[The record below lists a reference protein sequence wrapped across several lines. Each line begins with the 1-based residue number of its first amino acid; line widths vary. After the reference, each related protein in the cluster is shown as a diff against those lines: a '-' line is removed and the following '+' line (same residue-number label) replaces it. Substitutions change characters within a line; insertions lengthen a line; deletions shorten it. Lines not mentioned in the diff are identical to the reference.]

1 MKRSFLY
8 ILIAVVSFLAS
19 CYKDKGNY
27 DYVTLGE
34 PVLTNMD
41 SIYTVFTGDS
51 LIIEPKITL
60 GGGRSKV
67 SCHWI
72 INVPAEAKDY
82 TYDGVSLRIVFGL
95 PATRYTATLVVTDEE
110 LGMKYYYPFLIQAKT
125 EFTTGIIALTDDNG
139 EAKLSFIKP
148 DGEVKSD
155 IYNAINGESLG
166 TKPLQIVQIR
176 NAGYMNVVTAY
187 WLVCAEGA
195 NPAVQINSDNLK
207 RTKYLKEN
215 FYSPQGTL
223 RPSYFQALS
232 DGTTTAI
239 INDKLYGGSY
249 ETAPF
254 ATYYGFF
261 GNAIPGDYTIG
272 SQLVFNFN
280 NDGTYYLAYDKVK
293 KALVRFDRNTYFG
306 DDYSQE
312 GSDFNPK
319 DLKMDLLDM
328 KKISNGEIYAFC
340 DSVGQT
346 FELKF
351 GVDFLGGNSKFKTA
365 YKRKFVGD
373 SLLTA
378 TTKWQSSS
386 LGIIYFTSND
396 RIYRYNP
403 LNQDLRIF
411 DTDFGG
417 KEVTMIKVLE
427 DGNRM
432 LAGTDGNLYLLDIS
446 TGKYGDVI
454 KHIDG
459 LSGKVVDA
467 LLRE

>member
-8 ILIAVVSFLAS
+8 ILIAIIPFLAS
-19 CYKDKGNY
+19 CFKDKGNY
-27 DYVTLGE
+27 DYINLGE

-41 SIYTVFTGDS
+41 SLYTVFTGDS
-51 LIIEPKITL
+51 LIIAPKITL
-60 GGGRSKV
+60 GGGRSKA

-82 TYDGVSLRIVFGL
+82 TYDGLALRIVFGL

-110 LGMKYYYPFLIQAKT
+110 LGMKYYYPFLIVSKT
-125 EFTTGIIALTDDNG
+125 EFTTGTVVLTDDGG
-139 EAKLSFIKP
+139 EGKLSFVKP
-148 DGEVKSD
+148 DGEVKAD
-155 IYNAINGESLG
+155 LYNAINGESLG

-176 NAGYMNVVTAY
+176 NANYMNVITGY
-187 WLVCAEGA
+187 WLVCEGGS
-195 NPAVQINSDNLK
+195 NPAVQISSDNLK
-207 RTKYLKEN
+207 RIKYLKEN

-223 RPSYFQALS
+223 RPSYFQNLS

-239 INDKLYGGSY
+239 INDKLYGGSF

-261 GNAIPGDYTIG
+261 GNPLAGDYTLG
-272 SQLVFNFN
+272 TQMVYNFN

-293 KALVRFDRNTYFG
+293 RSLVRFDRNTYFG
-306 DDYSQE
+306 TDYTLQ
-312 GSDFNPK
+312 DTAFNPK

-328 KKISNGEIYAFC
+328 RKVTNSEIYAFC

-346 FELKF
+346 YELKF
-351 GVDFLGGNSKFKTA
+351 GVDFLQGNSKFKTA

-378 TTKWQSSS
+378 DTKWQASS
-386 LGIIYFTSND
+386 LAVFYFTSND
-396 RIYRYNP
+396 KIYRYNP
-403 LNQDLRIF
+403 LNQELRLL

-417 KEVTMIKVLE
+417 KQVTMIKVLD

-432 LAGTDGNLYLLDIS
+432 LAGTDGSLYVLDIS
-446 TGKYGDVI
+446 TGKYGEVI
-454 KHIDG
+454 KRTDG
-459 LSGKVVDA
+459 LPGKVVDA